1 MNNKLTLLFLL
12 ILMQFSCKNDNEE
25 RLADNL
31 RDAKKKEL
39 IFKTIN
45 KGWNFIDTPI
55 NTTSESTLKT
65 WPEWRAFMEE
75 LSIKP
80 KKTIT
85 AFQKKAKALST
96 KVMALNTNIPTQFDT
111 PQIRSRIATLIT
123 QVRMLDLY
131 INLDKVSDKKVTE
144 LVAEINLELVSLQR
158 QMDKIVEKSKIPME
172 VGESELL
179 MMLDTSRAI
188 QSGNPVLPGSKS
200 IPGNPKRP
208 ANLTI
213 PSNPGGAATSPKN
226 PNEARVE

>member
-1 MNNKLTLLFLL
+1 MKNKLTLLFLVL
-12 ILMQFSCKNDNEE
+12 LMQFSCKNNNEE

-75 LSIKP
+75 LSVKP

-85 AFQKKAKALST
+85 AFQKKAKALSS

-179 MMLDTSRAI
+179 MMLDTTRAI
-188 QSGNPVLPGSKS
+188 QAGSPMNSGNP
-200 IPGNPKRP
+200 
-208 ANLTI
+208 
-213 PSNPGGAATSPKN
+213 GGISSPKN
-226 PNEARVE
+226 PNEPSIE

>member
-1 MNNKLTLLFLL
+1 MNNKLTLLFLV

-85 AFQKKAKALST
+85 AFQKKAKKGIST
-96 KVMALNTNIPTQFDT
+96 PKQDVD
-111 PQIRSRIATLIT
+111 LIK
-123 QVRMLDLY
+123 QRY
-131 INLDKVSDKKVTE
+131 KEAKE
-144 LVAEINLELVSLQR
+144 LESH
-158 QMDKIVEKSKIPME
+158 EKTRE
-172 VGESELL
+172 H
-179 MMLDTSRAI
+179 
-188 QSGNPVLPGSKS
+188 
-200 IPGNPKRP
+200 
-208 ANLTI
+208 
-213 PSNPGGAATSPKN
+213 
-226 PNEARVE
+226 